1 MGRRG
6 SHLLST
12 GAPTL
17 QSLDGEKGVSPTFD
31 RGTNSPE
38 FRWGEGGLTYCTFD
52 RGANSP
58 EFRWGERVCFSCSCR
73 GTERRDY
80 IGRSK
85 GFFTKKMADATLA
98 KAENSRGG
106 PVERYKIDIKEI
118 AVQRYEYN
126 IKNKC
131 FIS

>member
-1 MGRRG
+1 MPTLQSLDGEGGR

-31 RGTNSPE
+31 RG
-38 FRWGEGGLTYCTFD
+38 
-52 RGANSP
+52 AKSP

>member
-1 MGRRG
+1 MFAVENASEEVSLKNLPNSIKTFDRG
-6 SHLLST
+6 ADSSEFRWGG
-12 GAPTL
+12 GA
-17 QSLDGEKGVSPTFD
+17 VSPTFD
-31 RGTNSPE
+31 RGT
-38 FRWGEGGLTYCTFD
+38 
-52 RGANSP
+52 NSP

-131 FIS
+131 NIS